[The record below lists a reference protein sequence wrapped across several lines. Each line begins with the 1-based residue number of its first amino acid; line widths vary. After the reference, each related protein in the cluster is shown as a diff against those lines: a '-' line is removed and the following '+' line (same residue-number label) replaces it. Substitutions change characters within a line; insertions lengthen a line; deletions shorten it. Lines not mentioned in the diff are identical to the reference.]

1 MPFWQSATLEL
12 GPYDLCMVYIYLG
25 LVIFFC
31 EMVSRYAF
39 PMGLQ
44 WDLKRILP
52 AMGGKKPPQM
62 FAKHDAVQHHAI
74 DERNPK
80 QPPGG
85 WC

>member
-1 MPFWQSATLEL
+1 
-12 GPYDLCMVYIYLG
+12 
-25 LVIFFC
+25 
-31 EMVSRYAF
+31 
-39 PMGLQ
+39 MGLQ

-80 QPPGG
+80 QPPGR